1 MSELTHRVSGRGDL
15 DLRLDKARS
24 PTCSICCQ
32 ASRGD
37 GRGGGCKKTRWGS
50 GDGRPEA
57 LGSPALVGEVLL
69 WRRTPGGA
77 DAALPP
83 AR

>member
-1 MSELTHRVSGRGDL
+1 MEEVGVVKRQGGALG
-15 DLRLDKARS
+15 S
-24 PTCSICCQ
+24 P
-32 ASRGD
+32 ALV
-37 GRGGGCKKTRWGS
+37 
-50 GDGRPEA
+50 EA

-77 DAALPP
+77 DVALPP